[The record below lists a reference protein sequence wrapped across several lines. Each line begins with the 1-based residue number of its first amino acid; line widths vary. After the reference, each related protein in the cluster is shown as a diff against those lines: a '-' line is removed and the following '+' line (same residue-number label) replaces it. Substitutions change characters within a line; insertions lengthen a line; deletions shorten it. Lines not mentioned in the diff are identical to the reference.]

1 MKNRIF
7 LTFDLEEF
15 DLPKEYG
22 YNISEDEMYNVSL
35 NGLGK
40 LLKLLDKYN
49 ARATF
54 FVTAN
59 FAMKYQEMIK
69 ELSKNNEIA
78 SHSVSHSSFAVGDLK
93 KSKVIL
99 EKIIGKEVRGFRMPR
114 LRKINLKE
122 IIKAGYTYDSS
133 LNPTFIPGR
142 YNNLSKKRFPHYKD
156 NLLIIPTSVT
166 PIIRF
171 PIFWLDFKILP
182 LFFFKFLSKINLVCD
197 KYLHLYFHPWE
208 FADLSKFNIPWYIR
222 FCDDKRMVT
231 KFEKYL
237 RWLKTQGEF
246 STLYDMEGILSQ

>member
-22 YNISEDEMYNVSL
+22 QKISEDEMYNVSL
-35 NGLGK
+35 NGLDK
-40 LLKLLDKYN
+40 LLKLLNKYD

-59 FAMKYQEMIK
+59 FALKHERIIK
-69 ELSKNNEIA
+69 ELSKNHEIA
-78 SHSVSHSSFAVGDLK
+78 SHSVSHSSFSENDLK
-93 KSKVIL
+93 KSKIIL
-99 EKIIGKEVRGFRMPR
+99 EKIIGKEVKGFRMPR
-114 LRKINLKE
+114 LKKVNPKE

-133 LNPTFIPGR
+133 INPTFVPGR
-142 YNNLSKKRFPHYKD
+142 YNNFSETRIPHYKD

-166 PIIRF
+166 PVVRF

-182 LFFFKFLSKINLVCD
+182 LFFFKFLSKINFICD
-197 KYLHLYFHPWE
+197 RYIHLYFHPWE
-208 FADLSKFNIPWYIR
+208 FTNLSKFNIPWYIK
-222 FCDDKRMVT
+222 FCDGKKMEI

-246 STLYDMEGILSQ
+246 FTLCDMVKI